1 MISPEKEADPIDV
14 DAGKMTAD
22 AGKIEYLSLLRKRN
36 RTNAG
41 LFLLAII
48 AVLFD
53 FTAGASGL
61 GVTELLQTVLRADAA
76 DPTTRVIVW
85 NIRLPS
91 AIMAVAI
98 GAALGLAGGEM
109 QTILNNPLA
118 SPFTLGLS
126 AAAAF
131 GASLVIV
138 LGISI
143 PGIPL
148 AWTISA
154 NAFVFALLTALL
166 LHAVM
171 RWGKIS
177 TAGIVLFGIA
187 LVFTFNALVSLIQ
200 FFAQADALQALV
212 FWTMGSLSRADWSKV
227 GALMVT
233 VAVLLPLALR
243 DAWQLTAVRF
253 GEHRAASF
261 GVNVQRLYLRS
272 LMRISL
278 LAGLAVSFAGII
290 GFIGLVA
297 PHIARGLFGEDH
309 RHYLPGCAVIGALIL
324 SLASIASKMLMPGVV
339 VPVGIVT
346 ALVGIPFFLAVIL
359 RRRIS

>member
-1 MISPEKEADPIDV
+1 MPSPSTDIRPAAAEPGASAKA
-14 DAGKMTAD
+14 
-22 AGKIEYLSLLRKRN
+22 YLRILQKR
-36 RTNAG
+36 RLAIAG
-41 LFLLAII
+41 LALLILVS
-48 AVLFD
+48 VLFD

-61 GVTELLQTVLRADAA
+61 DVAELLKALLRASEA

-91 AIMAVAI
+91 ALMAVVV

-138 LGISI
+138 LNLAI
-143 PGIPL
+143 PGVPM
-148 AWTISA
+148 AWTVAA
-154 NAFVFALLTALL
+154 NAFVFALLSALL

-171 RWGKIS
+171 RWGKIDTS
-177 TAGIVLFGIA
+177 GVVLFGIA
-187 LVFTFNALVSLIQ
+187 LVFSFNALVSLIQ
-200 FFAQADALQALV
+200 FLAQAEALQGLV
-212 FWTMGSLSRADWSKV
+212 FWTLGSLSRADWSKV
-227 GALMVT
+227 GVLFVA
-233 VAVLLPLALR
+233 VAVLLPLSLR
-243 DAWQLTAVRF
+243 DAWRLTAVRL
-253 GEHRAASF
+253 GEDRAASF
-261 GVNVQRLYLRS
+261 GVDVRRLHLRS
-272 LMRISL
+272 LTRVSL
-278 LAGLAVSFAGII
+278 LAGLAVSFVGII

-297 PHIARGLFGEDH
+297 PHIARRLFGEDH
-309 RHYLPGCAVIGALIL
+309 RHYLPGCAIVGGLIL
-324 SLASIASKMLMPGVV
+324 SLASIASKHIMPGVI

-359 RRRIS
+359 RRRIA

>member
-1 MISPEKEADPIDV
+1 MPHPQEQANTSSPAENITVNNDKRD
-14 DAGKMTAD
+14 
-22 AGKIEYLSLLRKRN
+22 YLAILRKR
-36 RTNAG
+36 RLSLISLCLLTVIA
-41 LFLLAII
+41 LF
-48 AVLFD
+48 FD
-53 FTAGASGL
+53 FTAGAYNLSIKEL
-61 GVTELLQTVLRADAA
+61 VQALIHAEGV
-76 DPTTRVIVW
+76 DPTTNVIVW

-91 AIMAVAI
+91 AVMALAI

-148 AWTISA
+148 TWTISA
-154 NAFVFALLTALL
+154 NAFLFALLTAFL

-171 RWGKIS
+171 RWGKMNTS
-177 TAGIVLFGIA
+177 GVVLFGIA

-200 FFAQADALQALV
+200 FLAQADALQALV
-212 FWTMGSLSRADWSKV
+212 FWTMGSLARADWTKV
-227 GALMVT
+227 AALVIA
-233 VAVLLPLALR
+233 VLVLLPLSLR
-243 DAWQLTAVRF
+243 DAWQLTALRF

-261 GVNVQRLYLRS
+261 GVNVQGLHLRA
-272 LMRISL
+272 LARISL

-297 PHIARGLFGEDH
+297 PHIARRLFGEDH
-309 RHYLPGCAVIGALIL
+309 RYYLPGCAIIGGLIL
-324 SLASIASKMLMPGVV
+324 SLASSASKLIMPGVI

-346 ALVGIPFFLAVIL
+346 SLVGIPFFLAVIL